1 MGATNDPDPMETA
14 PSAVAKWAAVVIIGE
29 VTVVAS
35 IIVLTSVL
43 KIGGWSAILLTFALS
58 ILIGGRFGGVRGVV
72 EWAIAAVLIVTVAS
86 VSGYL
91 FALAIVSQ
99 IHGP

>member
-43 KIGGWSAILLTFALS
+43 KIGGWSAILLA
-58 ILIGGRFGGVRGVV
+58 R
-72 EWAIAAVLIVTVAS
+72 
-86 VSGYL
+86 
-91 FALAIVSQ
+91 
-99 IHGP
+99 